1 MESELYNRGDI
12 EEKIKKTSLEIEELL
27 EQENI
32 DGEKYTKLMYQ
43 QLIQGMYLQNV
54 NMNF

>member
-1 MESELYNRGDI
+1 MESELYTRGDI

-32 DGEKYTKLMYQ
+32 DGEKYTKLMYR